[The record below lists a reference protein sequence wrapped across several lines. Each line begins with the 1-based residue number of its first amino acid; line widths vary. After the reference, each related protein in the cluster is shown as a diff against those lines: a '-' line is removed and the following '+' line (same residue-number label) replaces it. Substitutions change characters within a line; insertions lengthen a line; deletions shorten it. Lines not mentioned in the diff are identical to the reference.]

1 MYPTPSTPPS
11 CPDWTRSEDS
21 LISSPPGNHPQ
32 CSAGLGKVVKNE
44 ALEALMLT
52 VKLPVTTGNTG
63 PKQKE
68 GWLVAEP
75 Q

>member
-1 MYPTPSTPPS
+1 MYATPSTPAS

-21 LISSPPGNHPQ
+21 LISSLPGNHSQ
-32 CSAGLGKVVKNE
+32 RSGGLGKVVKNE
-44 ALEALMLT
+44 ALVLT
-52 VKLPVTTGNTG
+52 VRLPGTTRNEC